1 MSIFQANYFIWTLMK
16 AEQAVIV
23 NKNGMYIIGIKL
35 KSVLSK
41 NLQDHVHQGNILLI
55 IQPLGMVSNKISI

>member
-1 MSIFQANYFIWTLMK
+1 MK

-41 NLQDHVHQGNILLI
+41 NLQVPVHQGNILLI
-55 IQPLGMVSNKISI
+55 IQLLGMVSNKDTAHKNF